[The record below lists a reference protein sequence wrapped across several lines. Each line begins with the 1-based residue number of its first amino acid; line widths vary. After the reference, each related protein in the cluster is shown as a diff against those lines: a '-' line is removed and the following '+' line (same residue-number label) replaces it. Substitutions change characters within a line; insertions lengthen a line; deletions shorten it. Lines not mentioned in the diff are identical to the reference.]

1 MSDTPNPDGQVLPG
15 PDTLEKIVRET
26 REHLATATEI
36 GVGVIPIAY
45 VQKILA
51 RIDAIQCWRNREA
64 IEAASAL
71 DRCARL
77 GGADATIHAAETA
90 LLGVRFRPTNFRGIE
105 YYYAEDRLYVMRNSM
120 EEFASYAFVHTDSPE
135 KAGRYMRDHG
145 GWIDTDPEIHTL
157 QNLVDA
163 SEDYVVFLVT
173 VPSPEGR
180 KEIRFAK
187 SETVRTLDREEDD
200 ESEKLQDIRRIL
212 PEPIDKFYV
221 TLNKTWNGYEPVVAV
236 LLKHTVPEVGNH
248 E

>member
-1 MSDTPNPDGQVLPG
+1 MSDTNSPDGRALPWSEPGSPDEDIHDVLAEMNADLAHLG
-15 PDTLEKIVRET
+15 D
-26 REHLATATEI
+26 LAT
-36 GVGVIPIAY
+36 IPAVY
-45 VQKILA
+45 VKNRLA
-51 RIDAIQCWRNREA
+51 RFDAALKREA
-64 IEAASAL
+64 EKRDL
-71 DRCARL
+71 NTRARL

-105 YYYAEDRLYVMRNSM
+105 YYYAEDRFYVMRNSM

-173 VPSPEGR
+173 VPSTEGR

-212 PEPIDKFYV
+212 PESIDRFYV

-236 LLKHTVPEVGNH
+236 LLKHPVPEVGNH